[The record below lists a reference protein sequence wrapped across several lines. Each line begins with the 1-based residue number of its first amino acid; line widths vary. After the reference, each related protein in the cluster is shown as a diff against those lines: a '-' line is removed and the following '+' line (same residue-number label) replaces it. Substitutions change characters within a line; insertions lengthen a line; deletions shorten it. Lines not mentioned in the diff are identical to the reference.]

1 MEEIEKN
8 LRDKQIKIKKI
19 TLNDIENIVKKL
31 NEQNIMISI
40 KDVKNKLK
48 CLDDELT
55 ETLGMIEYMHSKM
68 NFTQDTNKSILFN
81 NVNSK
86 LTEIKNML
94 TKLMNENYIE
104 TSDHLYIK
112 KREKNETWKVL
123 IKIFS
128 FFMNVKTNFDT
139 IFNSTESYTNV
150 SEKLIQYMSNCMD
163 NLIEIEKYIVILLT
177 EFGNLIE
184 SIKKSV
190 SCECDPDD
198 IVYAE
203 NKEHLTKD
211 SLKYKINTNQE
222 FVEMITGY
230 DGLITEKTIDIM
242 DNAFDSLH
250 LEDIN
255 DMYLNQLKLIYDK
268 IKILDIKK
276 YDGIQTGGNKNMIQL
291 MYKFNIKL
299 QNIQSSLNILLIK
312 WKEYQNYK
320 MRFYNYFAYQIY
332 CMTIFTE
339 LNIGEFYN
347 YKYIDKETIIY
358 YLKILQRII
367 QQFGNYDSID
377 EKEKKYIEYLN
388 IYHYF
393 TIKRLNKLF
402 TIMSNIIGKN
412 IINVEACRSDTRITL
427 DMFNCFKKILDD
439 YYEKIMKNEK

>member
-1 MEEIEKN
+1 
-8 LRDKQIKIKKI
+8 
-19 TLNDIENIVKKL
+19 
-31 NEQNIMISI
+31 
-40 KDVKNKLK
+40 
-48 CLDDELT
+48 
-55 ETLGMIEYMHSKM
+55 
-68 NFTQDTNKSILFN
+68 
-81 NVNSK
+81 
-86 LTEIKNML
+86 
-94 TKLMNENYIE
+94 
-104 TSDHLYIK
+104 
-112 KREKNETWKVL
+112 
-123 IKIFS
+123 
-128 FFMNVKTNFDT
+128 
-139 IFNSTESYTNV
+139 
-150 SEKLIQYMSNCMD
+150 MD

-367 QQFGNYDSID
+367 QQFGNYDSVD

-402 TIMSNIIGKN
+402 TIMSNIIGEN
-412 IINVEACRSDTRITL
+412 IINVDACHGDTRITL

-439 YYEKIMKNEK
+439 YYEKIMKK